1 MNLSHADEAS
11 EPNWHKDKI
20 IILWQ
25 RFMYSVYCS
34 FSVNANFDRCL
45 DFAIATSNPLGQR
58 DLDDVVVIRP
68 NMIGHSLPSLC
79 VARHVTRK
87 PELNLSIL
95 VFLQRSL
102 CLTRVPNFGSTE
114 LKR

>member
-1 MNLSHADEAS
+1 VKILLNLSHADEAS

-25 RFMYSVYCS
+25 RFMYSMYCS

-58 DLDDVVVIRP
+58 DLEDVVVIRP
-68 NMIGHSLPSLC
+68 NLIGHRLPSLC

-87 PELNLSIL
+87 PDLNLIL
-95 VFLQRSL
+95 VFLQGSL
-102 CLTRVPNFGSTE
+102 
-114 LKR
+114 